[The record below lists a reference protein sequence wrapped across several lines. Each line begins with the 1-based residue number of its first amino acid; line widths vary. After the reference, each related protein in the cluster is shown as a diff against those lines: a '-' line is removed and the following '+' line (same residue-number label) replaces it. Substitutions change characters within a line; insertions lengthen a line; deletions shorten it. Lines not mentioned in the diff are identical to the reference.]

1 MCWESVFQICVW
13 EVCSKLKMCV
23 QEVCRG
29 SVFQMCVWVQ
39 NVCVWVVRWESVF
52 GKCVGEV
59 CSNCVIGN

>member
-39 NVCVWVVRWESVF
+39 NVCLGSEL

-59 CSNCVIGN
+59 CSNCVFVN